1 MSNTGRILLQV
12 VDGARKPMARDILV
26 RVIDGDKQEILTEFL
41 AGPTIDI
48 KVPAYDNTRDFYTVL
63 ASVDG
68 FVQAGFFPV
77 KVAANT
83 LRPVFLMLLP
93 RKGKPK
99 FTRATWARLKEEH
112 PAIVDLFTAGAA
124 SEAAAKRRYD
134 RLLKQE
140 PDIAAGLLNIVT
152 ALGQTHLSVGTALSY
167 MRELNWDD
175 TLQQDRFFGLADRVL
190 LEQVE
195 IAAAQGLFEPGVG
208 PGIFHPGATSSFKQV
223 QFGEANLQLTFHEE
237 DDAPEGL
244 VGVEVDMDYFRD
256 PAAHA
261 ILEVV
266 PNLFTSGLTDPK
278 RVYVLRWMAGR
289 QAGIPDF
296 LPPYTIEA

>member
-1 MSNTGRILLQV
+1 MANTGRILLQV

-26 RVIDGDKQEILTEFL
+26 RVIDGDKKQVLAEFL

-48 KVPAYDNTRDFYTVL
+48 KVPTFDNTRDFYTVL

-77 KVAANT
+77 KVATNT

-93 RKGKPK
+93 KDGKPK
-99 FTRATWARLKEEH
+99 FTHAAWSKIKEKHRAIAE
-112 PAIVDLFTAGAA
+112 LFMADAS
-124 SEAAAKRRYD
+124 SEAVAKRRYGT
-134 RLLKQE
+134 LLKQK
-140 PDIAAGLLNIVT
+140 PDVAAGLWNILT
-152 ALGQTHLSVGTALSY
+152 ALGQIHLSTGTALSY
-167 MRELNWDD
+167 MRQLIWNA
-175 TLQQDRFFGLADRVL
+175 TLQQDRFFGLADRELVQ
-190 LEQVE
+190 QVE
-195 IAAAQGLFEPGVG
+195 VAAAQGMFEPEVG

-223 QFGEANLQLTFHEE
+223 QFGEANIQLTFHEE
-237 DDAPEGL
+237 DDAPDGL
-244 VGVEVDMDYFRD
+244 VGIEVDMDYFRD
-256 PAAHA
+256 QAAHA

-289 QAGIPDF
+289 QAGVPDF
-296 LPPYTIEA
+296 TPPYTIEA